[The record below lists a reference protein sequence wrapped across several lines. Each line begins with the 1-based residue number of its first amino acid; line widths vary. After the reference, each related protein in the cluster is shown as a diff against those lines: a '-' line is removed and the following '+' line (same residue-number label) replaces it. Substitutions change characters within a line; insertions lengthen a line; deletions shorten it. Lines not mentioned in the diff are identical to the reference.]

1 MKKDCK
7 DFLIIDI
14 TDVEDVEPKW
24 YEAIKSTE
32 ITKEEVERAVFE
44 KGYIADSIEIS
55 FDKKENIWI
64 ANGAIKDIERLEVG
78 SYTITQ
84 NSSYTF
90 EIAYKGA
97 YSTEKKTICGGDLET
112 ILSTIFI

>member
-1 MKKDCK
+1 MKKDCR

-14 TDVEDVEPKW
+14 IDAEPKW

-32 ITKEEVERAVFE
+32 ITKEEVEKAVLE
-44 KGYIADSIEIS
+44 KGYIASNVVID
-55 FDKKENIWI
+55 FDEKEKLWKAYGN
-64 ANGAIKDIERLEVG
+64 IKDIERLKTD

-90 EIAYKGA
+90 EITYEGT

-112 ILSTIFI
+112 VLSTIFI